1 MKFHPLGYLVIAEDR
16 KNKFRQSKG
25 NNSAITDDTAIK
37 LHVHN
42 LTMVVYIQCKFHEL
56 PSRGYL
62 DMAEDGKTEGWMDN
76 AKPISLC
83 LNFSEK
89 IISGILYFQLF

>member
-1 MKFHPLGYLVIAEDR
+1 
-16 KNKFRQSKG
+16 
-25 NNSAITDDTAIK
+25 
-37 LHVHN
+37 
-42 LTMVVYIQCKFHEL
+42 MVVYIQCKFHKL
-56 PSRGYL
+56 PSIGYL

-89 IISGILYFQLF
+89 IISGILYVELF